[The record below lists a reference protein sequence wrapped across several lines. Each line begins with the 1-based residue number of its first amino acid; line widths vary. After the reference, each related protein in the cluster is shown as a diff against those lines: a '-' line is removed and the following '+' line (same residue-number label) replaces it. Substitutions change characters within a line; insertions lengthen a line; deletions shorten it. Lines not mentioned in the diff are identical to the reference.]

1 MKSSL
6 GVCVR
11 VAGGGGEEGR
21 EGGRGCRKFQ
31 LLYKL
36 SFLDMDHIDYLTD
49 PANCELLFPN
59 GTLKSVM
66 VLNYTCRQLLIIFY
80 DSFNH
85 FVCKDLRS
93 FHQFHLGSFNCGR
106 SQILHSLLFSS
117 SLVLLYNTII
127 RCSILYIQLPFTFP
141 VTEVIK

>member
-1 MKSSL
+1 
-6 GVCVR
+6 
-11 VAGGGGEEGR
+11 
-21 EGGRGCRKFQ
+21 
-31 LLYKL
+31 
-36 SFLDMDHIDYLTD
+36 MDHIDYLTD

-59 GTLKSVM
+59 GTLKSIM

-85 FVCKDLRS
+85 FVCKNLRS

-106 SQILHSLLFSS
+106 SQMLNSLLFSS

>member
-1 MKSSL
+1 
-6 GVCVR
+6 
-11 VAGGGGEEGR
+11 
-21 EGGRGCRKFQ
+21 
-31 LLYKL
+31 
-36 SFLDMDHIDYLTD
+36 MDHIDYLTD

-59 GTLKSVM
+59 GTLKSIM

-117 SLVLLYNTII
+117 SLVLLYNTLI
-127 RCSILYIQLPFTFP
+127 RCFILSIRLLFTLP

>member
-1 MKSSL
+1 
-6 GVCVR
+6 
-11 VAGGGGEEGR
+11 
-21 EGGRGCRKFQ
+21 
-31 LLYKL
+31 
-36 SFLDMDHIDYLTD
+36 MDHIDYLTD
-49 PANCELLFPN
+49 PANCELLFSN

-66 VLNYTCRQLLIIFY
+66 VLNHTCRQLLIFY

-106 SQILHSLLFSS
+106 SQILNSLLFSS

-127 RCSILYIQLPFTFP
+127 RCSILCIQLLFTFP
-141 VTEVIK
+141 VTDVIK

>member
-1 MKSSL
+1 
-6 GVCVR
+6 
-11 VAGGGGEEGR
+11 
-21 EGGRGCRKFQ
+21 
-31 LLYKL
+31 
-36 SFLDMDHIDYLTD
+36 MDHIDYLTD

-59 GTLKSVM
+59 GTLKSIM

-117 SLVLLYNTII
+117 SLVLLYNTLITCLILSI
-127 RCSILYIQLPFTFP
+127 RLPFTLP
-141 VTEVIK
+141 VTEVIKYVVK